1 MSSLSEILTQAMQLE
16 KDGADFYLKAA
27 GLSSDA
33 ETRAMFEQLA
43 QDEKAHLSYIERQ
56 YAALECGEDWC
67 SIPEL
72 GKVTPADVNA
82 PIFPADLRR
91 VTEISTQASL
101 EDALLFALNAEDASI
116 KLYKD
121 GAARADHAEAQ
132 QLFLQLVS
140 AETTHF
146 TILLQRY
153 ETLYPYPR

>member
-1 MSSLSEILTQAMQLE
+1 MDSLSEILTQAMKLE
-16 KDGADFYLKAA
+16 QDGEAFYLQAA
-27 GLSSDA
+27 GLSTDA

-43 QDEKAHLSYIERQ
+43 RDEKAHLGYIERQ
-56 YAALECGEDWC
+56 YAALECGEAWC

-72 GKVTPADVNA
+72 DKVAPVDVEA
-82 PIFPADLRR
+82 PIFPTDLRR
-91 VTEISTQASL
+91 VTEITAQASL

-121 GAARADHAEAQ
+121 GAVRAENAEAQ

-140 AETTHF
+140 AETVHF

-153 ETLYPYPR
+153 ESLYPYPR